1 MIKDFFRLVQN
12 KMKHYAILPS
22 IRSLVHTPAF
32 QNALFLLG
40 ILAFLQ
46 ACLMLAPES
55 VTASSS
61 NVVNGIELPVCS
73 VQTPQKKVALSFDC
87 AFGYTDTQKI
97 LDTLREK
104 NVHATFFVTGSWV
117 RSYPDAVKDILA
129 AGHDLGSYGESYTSM
144 SALSVP
150 QKQAELENLHR
161 RVKELTGYEM
171 NLFRLP
177 YGDYDNETIRTIRE
191 YGYFPVQWTVN
202 SMDWKDYG
210 TEDIVSRVLDSSRLK
225 NGAIIL
231 CHNGARCTP
240 DALSPMIEG
249 LQDKGY
255 QVVPVSDLILQ
266 SDYHMD
272 ADGTQIPNERS
283 GRK

>member
-1 MIKDFFRLVQN
+1 
-12 KMKHYAILPS
+12 
-22 IRSLVHTPAF
+22 
-32 QNALFLLG
+32 
-40 ILAFLQ
+40 
-46 ACLMLAPES
+46 
-55 VTASSS
+55 
-61 NVVNGIELPVCS
+61 
-73 VQTPQKKVALSFDC
+73 
-87 AFGYTDTQKI
+87 
-97 LDTLREK
+97 
-104 NVHATFFVTGSWV
+104 
-117 RSYPDAVKDILA
+117 
-129 AGHDLGSYGESYTSM
+129 
-144 SALSVP
+144 
-150 QKQAELENLHR
+150 
-161 RVKELTGYEM
+161 M
-171 NLFRLP
+171 NLFRPP

>member
-1 MIKDFFRLVQN
+1 MIKDFLQLIQT
-12 KMKHYAILPS
+12 KLKHYAILPS
-22 IRSLVHTPAF
+22 IQSLLHTTAF

-40 ILAFLQ
+40 ILAFAQ
-46 ACLMLAPES
+46 ACLMLAPEA

-61 NVVNGIELPVCS
+61 NAVNGLELPVCS

-87 AFGYTDTQKI
+87 AFGNTDTQEI
-97 LDTLREK
+97 LDILREK

-117 RSYPDAVKDILA
+117 KSYPDAVTAISE
-129 AGHDLGSYGESYTSM
+129 AGHDLGSYGENYTSM
-144 SALSVP
+144 NALSVP

-191 YGYFPVQWTVN
+191 CGYFPVQWSIN

-210 TEDIVSRVLDSSRLK
+210 TEDIVSRVLDSSQLK

-240 DALSPMIEG
+240 DALVPMIEG
-249 LQDKGY
+249 LQEKGY
-255 QVVPVSDLILQ
+255 QVVPVSELVLQ
-266 SDYHMD
+266 SGYHMG
-272 ADGTQIPNERS
+272 ADGTQIPNDTHE
-283 GRK
+283 

>member
-22 IRSLVHTPAF
+22 LQSLLKASAF

-40 ILAFLQ
+40 ILAFLH
-46 ACLMLAPES
+46 ACMILSPKA

-61 NVVNGIELPVCS
+61 NAVNGLELPIYS
-73 VQTPQKKVALSFDC
+73 VQTTQKKVALSFDC
-87 AFGYTDTQKI
+87 AFGNSDTQKI
-97 LDTLREK
+97 LDILREK

-117 RSYPDAVKDILA
+117 KSYPDSVKSILS
-129 AGHDLGSYGESYTSM
+129 AGHDLGNYGENYVSM
-144 SALSVP
+144 KSLSVP
-150 QKQAELENLHR
+150 QKKAELENLHR
-161 RVKELTGYEM
+161 RVKNLTEYEM

-177 YGDYDNETIRTIRE
+177 YGDYDNETIRTIKR
-191 YGYFPVQWTVN
+191 YGYFPIQWTVN

-210 TEDIVSRVLDSSRLK
+210 PDDIVKRVLDSDRLK

-240 DALSPMIEG
+240 DALPQMIDG
-249 LQDKGY
+249 LSQKGY
-255 QVVPVSDLILQ
+255 QVVPVSELVLKDG
-266 SDYHMD
+266 YRMD
-272 ADGTQIPNERS
+272 AEGTQIPEDSFR
-283 GRK
+283 

>member
-12 KMKHYAILPS
+12 KIKHYAILPS
-22 IRSLVHTPAF
+22 IRTLVHTSAF
-32 QNALFLLG
+32 RNTLFLFG
-40 ILAFLQ
+40 ILAFFQ

-61 NVVNGIELPVCS
+61 NAVNGLELPVCS

-87 AFGYTDTQKI
+87 AFDSADTQ
-97 LDTLREK
+97 TLLEVLQQK

-117 RSYPDAVKDILA
+117 KSYPDAVKAILA
-129 AGHDLGSYGESYTSM
+129 AGHDLGSYGENYTSM
-144 SALSVP
+144 SSLSVP
-150 QKQAELENLHR
+150 EKQAELENLHR

-177 YGDYDNETIRTIRE
+177 YGDYDNETIQTVRKS
-191 YGYFPVQWTVN
+191 GYFPVQWTVN

-210 TEDIVSRVLDSSRLK
+210 TEDIVSRVLNSSQLK

-240 DALSPMIEG
+240 DALAPMIEG

-255 QVVPVSDLILQ
+255 QVVPVSELILQ
-266 SDYHMD
+266 NDYHMD
-272 ADGTQIPNERS
+272 ADGTQIPNGFS
-283 GRK
+283 GR

>member
-22 IRSLVHTPAF
+22 LQSLLKTSAF

-40 ILAFLQ
+40 ILAFLH
-46 ACLMLAPES
+46 ACMILSPKA

-61 NVVNGIELPVCS
+61 NAVNGLELPIYS
-73 VQTPQKKVALSFDC
+73 VQTTQKKVALSFDC
-87 AFGYTDTQKI
+87 AFGNSDTQKI
-97 LDTLREK
+97 LDILREK

-117 RSYPDAVKDILA
+117 KSYPDSVKSILS
-129 AGHDLGSYGESYTSM
+129 AGHDLGNYGENYVSM
-144 SALSVP
+144 KSLSVP
-150 QKQAELENLHR
+150 QKKAELENLHR
-161 RVKELTGYEM
+161 RVKNLTEYEM

-177 YGDYDNETIRTIRE
+177 YGDYDNETIRTIKR
-191 YGYFPVQWTVN
+191 YGYFPIQWTVN

-210 TEDIVSRVLDSSRLK
+210 PDDIVKRVLDSDRLK

-240 DALSPMIEG
+240 DALPQMIDG
-249 LQDKGY
+249 LSQKGY
-255 QVVPVSDLILQ
+255 QVVPVSELVLKDG
-266 SDYHMD
+266 YRMD
-272 ADGTQIPNERS
+272 AEGTQIPEDSFR
-283 GRK
+283 

>member
-22 IRSLVHTPAF
+22 LQSLLKASAF

-40 ILAFLQ
+40 ILAFLH
-46 ACLMLAPES
+46 ACMILSPKA

-61 NVVNGIELPVCS
+61 NAVNGLELPIYS
-73 VQTPQKKVALSFDC
+73 VQTTQKKVALSFDC
-87 AFGYTDTQKI
+87 AFGNSDTQKI
-97 LDTLREK
+97 LDILREK

-117 RSYPDAVKDILA
+117 KSYPDSVKSILS
-129 AGHDLGSYGESYTSM
+129 AGHDLGSYGENYVSM
-144 SALSVP
+144 KFLSVP
-150 QKQAELENLHR
+150 QKKAELENLHR
-161 RVKELTGYEM
+161 RVKNLTEYEM

-177 YGDYDNETIRTIRE
+177 YGDYDNETIRTIKG
-191 YGYFPVQWTVN
+191 YGYFPIQWTVN

-210 TEDIVSRVLDSSRLK
+210 PDDIVKRVLDSDRLK

-240 DALSPMIEG
+240 DALPEMIDG
-249 LQDKGY
+249 LSQKGY
-255 QVVPVSDLILQ
+255 QVVPVSELILK
-266 SDYHMD
+266 DGYRMD
-272 ADGTQIPNERS
+272 AEGTQIPEDSFR
-283 GRK
+283 